1 MHGIIE
7 CSGVANAGDLAT
19 VIYNCAGHYGMLQ
32 CRIATDITS
41 NAGDDAGEKYKIA
54 PVVRLGQL
62 TRCACLQYL
71 SYHVRMHCQV
81 RSPSL

>member
-1 MHGIIE
+1 MHG
-7 CSGVANAGDLAT
+7 SGVANAGDLAT

-54 PVVRLGQL
+54 PVV
-62 TRCACLQYL
+62 
-71 SYHVRMHCQV
+71 
-81 RSPSL
+81 